1 MLGRKQ
7 SEERQKLREQMDNE
21 LRLQREQMNNMVE
34 ANMKTAKQNRA
45 LLVQQNQDL
54 QNKFLAVQKANEDN
68 MKMIEKLSDLVAKQD
83 EEKCRLSEQMEL
95 NAQNVSERQEEIR
108 AEMEK
113 RHKKEQEEL
122 RHQMETKIQDLTE
135 EHKDSLGKREQ
146 DIEKKM
152 EAKYLQHQDDLCQEL
167 NEKRERDIAKLKNK
181 YQAAADARIT
191 QMTCMK
197 TRMDVLEGELQ
208 DLKKPGFFKRQW
220 SKLKAL
226 GSGVKDKCLTMWQAP
241 WYHF

>member
-34 ANMKTAKQNRA
+34 ANMKTAKQNRE

-83 EEKCRLSEQMEL
+83 KEKCRLSEQMEL

-122 RHQMETKIQDLTE
+122 RHQMEAKIQDLTK

-146 DIEKKM
+146 DSEKKT
-152 EAKYLQHQDDLCQEL
+152 EAKYMQQQDDLRQEL

-181 YQAAADARIT
+181 YQAAVDARTTEMARVTTKI
-191 QMTCMK
+191 
-197 TRMDVLEGELQ
+197 DVIEKELQ
-208 DLKKPGFFKRQW
+208 DLKKPGFFKWLW
-220 SKLKAL
+220 SKFKAL
-226 GSGVKDKCLTMWQAP
+226 GRSEKVTVAQVP
-241 WYHF
+241 WSHF

>member
-1 MLGRKQ
+1 MEMLGRKQ

-34 ANMKTAKQNRA
+34 ANMKTAKQNRE

-122 RHQMETKIQDLTE
+122 CHQMEAKIQDLTE
-135 EHKDSLGKREQ
+135 AHKDSLGKREQ
-146 DIEKKM
+146 HIEKKM
-152 EAKYLQHQDDLCQEL
+152 EAKYLQQQDDLRQEL

-181 YQAAADARIT
+181 YQAAADERIT
-191 QMTCMK
+191 QMTRMK
-197 TRMDVLEGELQ
+197 TRMDVLEGELR

-226 GSGVKDKCLTMWQAP
+226 GTGVKDKCLTM
-241 WYHF
+241 

>member
-34 ANMKTAKQNRA
+34 ANMKTAKQNREF
-45 LLVQQNQDL
+45 LVQQNQDL

-83 EEKCRLSEQMEL
+83 KEKCRLSEQMEL

-108 AEMEK
+108 AEMER

-122 RHQMETKIQDLTE
+122 RHQMEAKIQDLKE

-152 EAKYLQHQDDLCQEL
+152 EAKYLQHQDDLRQQL

-181 YQAAADARIT
+181 YQAAADERIT

-197 TRMDVLEGELQ
+197 TRMGVLEGELR

-220 SKLKAL
+220 SKFKAL
-226 GSGVKDKCLTMWQAP
+226 GSGVKDKCLTM
-241 WYHF
+241 

>member
-34 ANMKTAKQNRA
+34 ANMKTAKQNRE
-45 LLVQQNQDL
+45 LLIQQNQDL
-54 QNKFLAVQKANEDN
+54 QNMFLAVQKANEDN

-83 EEKCRLSEQMEL
+83 KEKCRLSEQMEL

-113 RHKKEQEEL
+113 RHKNEQEEL
-122 RHQMETKIQDLTE
+122 RHQMEAKIQDLTE

-146 DIEKKM
+146 DSEKKT
-152 EAKYLQHQDDLCQEL
+152 EAKYMQQQDDLRQEL
-167 NEKRERDIAKLKNK
+167 NEKRERDIAKLRNK
-181 YQAAADARIT
+181 YQAAVDARIT
-191 QMTCMK
+191 QMARMK
-197 TRMDVLEGELQ
+197 TKIDVIEKELQ
-208 DLKKPGFFKRQW
+208 DLKKPGFFKRPW
-220 SKLKAL
+220 SKFKAL
-226 GSGVKDKCLTMWQAP
+226 GSGVEDKWLTV
-241 WYHF
+241 